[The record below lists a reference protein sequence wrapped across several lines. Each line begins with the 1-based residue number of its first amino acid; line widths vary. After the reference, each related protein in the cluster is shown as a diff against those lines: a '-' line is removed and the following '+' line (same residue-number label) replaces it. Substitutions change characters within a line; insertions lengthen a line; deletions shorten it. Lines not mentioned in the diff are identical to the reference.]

1 MIKLRTDLKKV
12 KGWQMTN
19 WNNKNKA
26 KTLFTVEGSVS
37 CLCLEYSLLFQA
49 LSWTRL
55 LRTPRFGV
63 TSAVVLVWVQWP
75 SPTFGG
81 KCIPITISPFYHDNL
96 GIERG
101 CDVWVQENYI
111 TSGWRGDMEQSS
123 MVQQSSRRHLERCA
137 GWVEAQWWLRLWLGD
152 HM

>member
-1 MIKLRTDLKKV
+1 MIKLWTDLKKS
-12 KGWQMTN
+12 KRMTKMTN
-19 WNNKNKA
+19 WNNKSKA
-26 KTLFTVEGSVS
+26 KTLFTVEESVS
-37 CLCLEYSLLFQA
+37 CLYLEYSLLFQA

-55 LRTPRFGV
+55 LRTPRFWV
-63 TSAVVLVWVQWP
+63 TSAVVPMANGLP
-75 SPTFGG
+75 PTFGG

-137 GWVEAQWWLRLWLGD
+137 GWVEAQWLHRLWLGD